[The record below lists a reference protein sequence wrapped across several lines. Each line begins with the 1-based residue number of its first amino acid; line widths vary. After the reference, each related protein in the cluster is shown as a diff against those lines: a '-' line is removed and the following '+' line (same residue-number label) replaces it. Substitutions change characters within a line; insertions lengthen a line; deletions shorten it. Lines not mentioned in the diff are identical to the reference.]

1 MSEAISQPEL
11 QAEQPPAEFQRPGN
25 EEFFEGAV
33 PDPHDVAIEDI
44 NPMSGRLFSE
54 DKHWGFFERL
64 RNEDPVHFNT
74 FLSAANQCDY
84 IFTTDIDCISEYK
97 KKLFHQNIY
106 LLPFAANLYQTN
118 PIISSKRNEGAC
130 FAGAYYARYLER
142 AKNLSSMIS
151 AISQKMPLDI

>member
-11 QAEQPPAEFQRPGN
+11 QAEEPPAEFQRPGS

-64 RNEDPVHFNT
+64 RNESPVHFNET
-74 FLSAANQCDY
+74 ELAGRYWSLSRY
-84 IFTTDIDCISEYK
+84 EDIK
-97 KKLFHQNIY
+97 KSTRITSDSPQLMASPWASRWT
-106 LLPFAANLYQTN
+106 LRCL
-118 PIISSKRNEGAC
+118 RV
-130 FAGAYYARYLER
+130 R
-142 AKNLSSMIS
+142 
-151 AISQKMPLDI
+151 